1 MDSWEESSAFQTQGN
16 TGNLTKPVLGC
27 AGSSDAGL
35 MAWAALGPT
44 SYPPMRVS
52 LKYLGRILFPPP
64 GNKTSGHI
72 EESWKVLTSA
82 YVQQKVRERVIPRAK
97 SNFLAQI
104 IVLLWG

>member
-1 MDSWEESSAFQTQGN
+1 MGGKLSFPNPRKYRELN
-16 TGNLTKPVLGC
+16 K
-27 AGSSDAGL
+27 AGAGL
-35 MAWAALGPT
+35 CGILRCWANGVSSSG
-44 SYPPMRVS
+44 SYLTPSYACIPEIPWKDLIS
-52 LKYLGRILFPPP
+52 PP